1 MLFICVV
8 YIVRGYTVSHG
19 KVLEYAADVQTR
31 QGIQCLQL
39 ADGLLKPGA
48 HRKADAAHAGVDF
61 QMHLDLHTGLHGGGR
76 EGAGVFCGKTG
87 GGQLIVGQ
95 HRRIGRVGI
104 AQNQNRL
111 CDAAAAQMTAF
122 AQRADREGC
131 RALLL
136 QHAGYNGVT
145 VAVGVRLDN
154 GADRPADGAA
164 DIIKV
169 FTQGSQVNL
178 SPTVLFKCKI
188 IHSAPFP
195 P

>member
-1 MLFICVV
+1 
-8 YIVRGYTVSHG
+8 
-19 KVLEYAADVQTR
+19 
-31 QGIQCLQL
+31 
-39 ADGLLKPGA
+39 
-48 HRKADAAHAGVDF
+48 
-61 QMHLDLHTGLHGGGR
+61 
-76 EGAGVFCGKTG
+76 
-87 GGQLIVGQ
+87 
-95 HRRIGRVGI
+95 
-104 AQNQNRL
+104 
-111 CDAAAAQMTAF
+111 MTAF
-122 AQRADREGC
+122 AQRADREGR

-164 DIIKV
+164 DIIEV

-178 SPTVLFKCKI
+178 SPAVLFKSKI